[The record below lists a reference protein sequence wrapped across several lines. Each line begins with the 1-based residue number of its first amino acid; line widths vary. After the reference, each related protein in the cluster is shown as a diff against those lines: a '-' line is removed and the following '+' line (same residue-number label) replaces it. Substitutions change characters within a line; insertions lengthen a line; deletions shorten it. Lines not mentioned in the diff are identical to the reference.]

1 MVSLYLQRRT
11 LRMLISHVSILD
23 AWIVLFF
30 GYIWISFLFSS
41 LHWPCATK
49 TWRWP
54 ISGFEFPDVA
64 CIKSEN
70 KILQLPS
77 GQYNMQ
83 AEITK
88 TKYRALFVQKQYL
101 CLFSSEPYFQN
112 LEENVAHNI
121 SLICIYRMNGHYLYL
136 TLFH

>member
-1 MVSLYLQRRT
+1 M
-11 LRMLISHVSILD
+11 
-23 AWIVLFF
+23 
-30 GYIWISFLFSS
+30 
-41 LHWPCATK
+41 
-49 TWRWP
+49 
-54 ISGFEFPDVA
+54 
-64 CIKSEN
+64 KSEN

-121 SLICIYRMNGHYLYL
+121 SLICIYRMNGNYLYL